1 MNSVARMIKNF
12 NEWYWNNIS
21 KGIIRPHYIN
31 SIRKKYDYSHP
42 LPSLITSNCIGGEIY
57 NDLGIRFMSPTI
69 NLWFE
74 EEDFIKLAKRPR
86 YYFSLELEFITNPR
100 NEDYPVARLDDILV
114 YFLHYSSE
122 KEAKVKWNERCS
134 RIQYDNMYL
143 IMSDLRLSDE
153 SYRTFADIK
162 GYKKKILFTT
172 DPCKRNDSDVFYIKY
187 YMPNSYVRKYAVN
200 RLNGFRDFELFFDFV
215 SWLCD

>member
-1 MNSVARMIKNF
+1 
-12 NEWYWNNIS
+12 
-21 KGIIRPHYIN
+21 
-31 SIRKKYDYSHP
+31 
-42 LPSLITSNCIGGEIY
+42 
-57 NDLGIRFMSPTI
+57 MSPTI

-74 EEDFIKLAKRPR
+74 EEDFIKLAKRPE
-86 YYFSLELEFITNPR
+86 YYFSLDLEFINNPR
-100 NEDYPVARLDDILV
+100 NEKYPVARLDDILV

-122 KEAKVKWNERCS
+122 KEAEAKWNDRCS
-134 RIQYDNMYL
+134 RVQYDNMYL

-153 SYRTFADIK
+153 SYSFFGDLK

-172 DPCKRNDSDVFYIKY
+172 DPSKRNDTDVFYIKNY
-187 YMPNSYVRKYAVN
+187 IPNSYVRKYAVN